1 MWCGRVVDDTLRGG
15 VGAVVEEHTTAGEAM
30 GGPVVDTAFVVCI
43 GTDDIRAFG
52 PVVKGLS
59 RYVGEVPETI
69 PLCAAL
75 GLERVREIGLGQNS
89 CWPLR

>member
-1 MWCGRVVDDTLRGG
+1 
-15 VGAVVEEHTTAGEAM
+15 M

-52 PVVKGLS
+52 PVVEGLS

-69 PLCAAL
+69 PLCATL
-75 GLERVREIGLGQNS
+75 GLERVREIGLGQG
-89 CWPLR
+89 CRWRLR